1 MIQPGAPAPEV
12 FAGCAVKDAEGVATT
27 LGQVWAERT
36 TLLYFVRHFGCIG
49 CSESLARLRPVLG
62 ELQRLEVQVVLVGC
76 GSPRF
81 IPDFLERHHLLSA
94 PLRCVTDETLSA
106 HQLAGLAYGPW
117 GGWGPRGLFEQARA
131 FLAGHQA
138 GPVQGDP
145 HQQAGAVLIDAA
157 GRVRWVHR
165 NRSLGDH
172 ASMTAL
178 LGAVLASW
186 ADAHPQ
192 AL

>member
-1 MIQPGAPAPEV
+1 MIEAGAQVPEA
-12 FAGCAVKDAEGVATT
+12 FAGCTVRDADGVAIS
-27 LGQVWAERT
+27 LGQVWAGRA

-49 CSESLARLRPVLG
+49 CSESLARLHPLLG
-62 ELQRLEVQVVLVGC
+62 ELERFEVQVVLVGC
-76 GSPRF
+76 GSPIF
-81 IPDFLERHHLLSA
+81 IPHFLERQQLLSA

-106 HQLAGLAYGPW
+106 HRQAGLAYGAW
-117 GGWGPRGLFEQARA
+117 GGWGPRALFEQVRA
-131 FLAGHQA
+131 FFAGHQS

-157 GRVRWVHR
+157 GRVRWMHR

-178 LGAVLASW
+178 LGAALASW